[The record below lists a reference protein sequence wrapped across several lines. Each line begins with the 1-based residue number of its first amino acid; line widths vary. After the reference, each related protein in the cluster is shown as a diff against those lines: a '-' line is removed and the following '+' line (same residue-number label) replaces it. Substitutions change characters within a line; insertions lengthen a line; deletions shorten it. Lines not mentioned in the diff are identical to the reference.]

1 MRVLLAVHHFPPRY
15 TGGAEWRAYRTAAA
29 LQAHGHQ
36 VSVICVERLAEGPA
50 GGVAWTD
57 DVYQEVR
64 VRRLSFNLTAA
75 PDRFTWLYNNP
86 WIGEHLQGLM
96 AELHPDLFHLF
107 SGYLMTG
114 SVLRAAQRL
123 GIPAVVSLT
132 DFWFLCPRIQ
142 MLRTD
147 GRVSTL
153 PIRAARCARCL
164 GEEKRRYRWLGRF
177 LPGVMDNY
185 WRLRRTEVR
194 KLAAR
199 AAFLREALNG
209 AAAIISPS
217 QFVQA
222 FHIQA
227 GIDPGRMIYCR
238 QGHDF
243 PNLTEAG
250 LKKTPAACL
259 RVGYLGQVAEIK
271 GVHLLFEAV
280 RHLPASAV
288 QALVYGDTAPYP
300 AYTRRLSRLAA
311 SDSRLCLAGTYP
323 REALSRILRTLD
335 VIVVP
340 SLWYE
345 NSPNV
350 ILEAFAH
357 RTPVIASNLG
367 GMAELV
373 QPGKNGLLFAPG
385 DARDLARQL
394 QRLLAEPALLP
405 TLRTGIEPIRTV
417 ADEMDQ
423 LEAIY
428 SQVVGGGQA

>member
-1 MRVLLAVHHFPPRY
+1 MHVLLAVHHFPPRY
-15 TGGAEWRAYRTAAA
+15 TGGAEWRVYRTAAA
-29 LQAHGHQ
+29 LQARGHQ
-36 VSVICVERLAEGPA
+36 VRVACVERLTEGPP

-57 DVYQEVR
+57 EVFQGVP
-64 VRRLSFNLTAA
+64 VRRLSFNLGAA
-75 PDRFTWLYNNP
+75 PDRFTWLYDNP
-86 WIGEHLQGLM
+86 WIGDHLQALM
-96 AELHPDLFHLF
+96 AETRPDVLHLF
-107 SGYLMTG
+107 SGYLMTS
-114 SVLRAAQRL
+114 SVLRAAERL
-123 GIPAVVSLT
+123 GTPAVVSLT

-142 MLRTD
+142 MLRSD
-147 GRVSTL
+147 GQVSTL
-153 PIRAARCARCL
+153 PIRPARCARCL
-164 GEEKRRYRWLGRF
+164 GEEKRRYRWLGR
-177 LPGVMDNY
+177 LAPGVMDQF
-185 WRLRRTEVR
+185 WRRRRAEAQ

-199 AAFLREALNG
+199 AAYLREALNG

-217 QFVQA
+217 RFVQSM
-222 FHIQA
+222 HVQA
-227 GIDPGRMIYCR
+227 GIDPARMIYCR

-243 PNLTEAG
+243 PRLTEAG
-250 LKKTPAACL
+250 LEKTPAASL

-280 RHLPASAV
+280 RQMPGSAV
-288 QALVYGDTAPYP
+288 QARVYGDPTPYP
-300 AYTRRLSRLAA
+300 AYTRRLARLAA
-311 SDSRLCLAGTYP
+311 GDARLSLAGTYP
-323 REALSRILRTLD
+323 RDQVGRVLRDLD

-357 RTPVIASNLG
+357 RTPVVASNLG

-394 QRLLAEPALLP
+394 GRLLAEPALLP
-405 TLRTGIEPIRTV
+405 ALRAGIEPVRTV

-428 SQVVGGGQA
+428 VRVAKGRLM